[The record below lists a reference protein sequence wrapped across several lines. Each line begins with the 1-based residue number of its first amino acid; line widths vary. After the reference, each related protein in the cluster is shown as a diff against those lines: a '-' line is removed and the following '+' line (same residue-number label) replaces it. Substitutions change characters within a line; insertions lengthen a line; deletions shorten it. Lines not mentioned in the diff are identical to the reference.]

1 MGGDKLKIVLS
12 LAPPLLII
20 GTLFFGGILYGFL
33 QSLGYQ
39 PAIGRYDLNFNAYY
53 NVMFSERYA
62 KLFWSGLALNLWVSF
77 VSTFLAAAFALW
89 GALSI
94 RKTFFAK
101 KICNFIFSLNLPMPH
116 LVVAVGMIFVF
127 SQSGLLARF
136 FTQIGFIASPS
147 EFPILVKDKYGFGII
162 LAYIWKEAAFF
173 FIILMSVLQS
183 LGENFEELAQSLGA
197 NKWQRFR
204 YVILPLVMPNLFSA
218 SIIVFAFSFGAYE
231 VPAILGVNYPQMLP
245 VMSLDF
251 FLNPDLNARSEGMA
265 LSMIIALIVMILVV
279 IYFRLTQSKIRKD

>member
-1 MGGDKLKIVLS
+1 MGGERLKIVLS
-12 LAPPLLII
+12 LTPPLLII
-20 GTLFFGGILYGFL
+20 ITLFFGGIFYGFL

-39 PAIGRYDLNFNAYY
+39 PAIGKYELNFSAYY

-77 VSTFLAAAFALW
+77 ASTFLAAVFALF
-89 GALSI
+89 GALAI
-94 RKTFFAK
+94 RKTFVGK
-101 KICNFIFSLNLPMPH
+101 TLCNFIYSLNLPMPH

-127 SQSGLLARF
+127 SQSGLLARLAA
-136 FTQIGFIASPS
+136 QIGMISSPGD
-147 EFPILVKDKYGFGII
+147 FPVLVKDKYGFGII

-197 NKWQRFR
+197 NRWQRFR

-231 VPAILGVNYPQMLP
+231 VPALLGVI
-245 VMSLDF
+245 
-251 FLNPDLNARSEGMA
+251 FLRCYLLWLLNFS
-265 LSMIIALIVMILVV
+265 
-279 IYFRLTQSKIRKD
+279 

>member
-12 LAPPLLII
+12 LTPPLLII

-39 PAIGRYDLNFNAYY
+39 PTIGRYDLNFDAYY

-147 EFPILVKDKYGFGII
+147 EFPILVKDKYGLGII

-265 LSMIIALIVMILVV
+265 LSMIIAFIVMVLVV